1 MHFMQTQCLLRI
13 MHCSLK
19 LCHVTE
25 QSRHRSQLIALKI
38 CAPLRLNAL
47 ALLVEVGEQAV
58 VGLVEQ
64 HARDGLQAREDV
76 PRARGVLAAL
86 QPRAELAC
94 TQLSA
99 RYSFREA
106 FSTPRILPA

>member
-1 MHFMQTQCLLRI
+1 MLR
-13 MHCSLK
+13 
-19 LCHVTE
+19 V
-25 QSRHRSQLIALKI
+25 

-47 ALLVEVGEQAV
+47 ALLIEIREQPV

-76 PRARGVLAAL
+76 PRARRVLAAL

-99 RYSFREA
+99 RHLSREA
-106 FSTPRILPA
+106 FSNPPFSPPDCMHRRLVRVPA